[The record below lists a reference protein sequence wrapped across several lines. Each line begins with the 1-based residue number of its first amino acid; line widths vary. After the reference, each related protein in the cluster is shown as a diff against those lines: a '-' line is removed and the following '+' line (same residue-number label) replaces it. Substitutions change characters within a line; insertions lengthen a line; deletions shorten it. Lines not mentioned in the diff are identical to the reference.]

1 MVSGTGGGCSL
12 HGLERPTPA
21 RDKASR
27 LSASADEGRTG
38 PGGVTDV
45 STARPSPAGTVVA
58 MTATTHAAARSR
70 ARTGGP
76 KDDGPKILEHV
87 LGWTLVVVLAMF
99 VTQAGL
105 M

>member
-1 MVSGTGGGCSL
+1 
-12 HGLERPTPA
+12 
-21 RDKASR
+21 
-27 LSASADEGRTG
+27 
-38 PGGVTDV
+38 
-45 STARPSPAGTVVA
+45 
-58 MTATTHAAARSR
+58 MTATTHAAAR

-76 KDDGPKILEHV
+76 GDDGPKILEHV